1 MADLSL
7 THKEISELSALMLSG
22 QVSAREVV
30 AAFVSNLELHNV
42 ATNAFIA
49 FDAEKALARASTVD
63 ALRGTGKTMGVLSG
77 IPLAV
82 KDNYLTLD
90 FPTTAGSRVY
100 DANPPKSD
108 ARTVALLREA
118 GAIVLGKTNMH
129 EWAYGATN
137 KISAKGP
144 TRNPWNTQ
152 HITGGSSGGSGAA
165 LAARM
170 VPAALGSD
178 TGGSIRVPAAGCGV
192 CGIKPSYDFVSRE
205 GVLPLSWTLDAAGP
219 MATSARDLRILLSVM
234 IDKAGPGFN
243 GSKADK
249 ARTPT
254 AKRKM
259 RLGMPIGLGFE
270 LANDVRSSFESAQE
284 IFTDLG
290 AEVVPV
296 ETGEMMEG
304 FAAWKTILHSEATA
318 FHVKFLSERAND
330 YADSVRTQLEAGRCI
345 TAADYLNAQQFRRGF
360 NDRLDVVMS
369 AFDAFILPTLPVT
382 APLLDEE
389 FLHFEGVSVSAQD
402 SMTYVA
408 WLANLA
414 GLPALSIPCGFGK
427 QGLPVGLMLM
437 GRFGTDFDLL
447 GIGELF
453 QTATD
458 WHRRTPTFPSHS
470 SP

>member
-1 MADLSL
+1 MVDLSL
-7 THKEISELSALMLSG
+7 THKEISELSALIVSG
-22 QVSAREVV
+22 QVSAREIV
-30 AAFVSNLELHNV
+30 AAYVSNLELHNA

-63 ALRGTGKTMGVLSG
+63 AMRSTGKTMGVLSG

-108 ARTVALLREA
+108 ARALALLRRA

-152 HITGGSSGGSGAA
+152 HITGGSSGGSAAA
-165 LAARM
+165 LASRM

-178 TGGSIRVPAAGCGV
+178 TGGSIRIPSAGCGV
-192 CGIKPSYDFVSRE
+192 CGIKPSYDLVSRE
-205 GVLPLSWTLDAAGP
+205 GVLPLSWSLDAAGP
-219 MATSARDLRILLSVM
+219 MATSARDLRILLGVM
-234 IDKAGPGFN
+234 IDGAGPGFN
-243 GSKADK
+243 SDTT
-249 ARTPT
+249 RTST
-254 AKRKM
+254 AKRKL
-259 RLGMPIGLGFE
+259 RLGIPIGRGFE
-270 LANDVRSSFESAQE
+270 LADDVRSAFETTQNV
-284 IFTDLG
+284 FVDLG
-290 AEVVPV
+290 AEIVPV
-296 ETGEMMEG
+296 EISEMMEG

-318 FHVKFLSERAND
+318 FHTKFLSEHPNE
-330 YADSVRTQLEAGRCI
+330 YADSVRIQLEAGRCI
-345 TAADYLNAQQFRRGF
+345 TAADYLNAQQYRRGF
-360 NDRLDVVMS
+360 NTRLDLAMTGY
-369 AFDAFILPTLPVT
+369 DAFIYPTLPVT
-382 APLLDEE
+382 APMLDEE
-389 FLHFEGVSVSAQD
+389 TLHFEGATVSAQD

-427 QGLPVGLMLM
+427 QGLPIGLMLM
-437 GRFGTDFDLL
+437 GRFGTDFDII
-447 GIGELF
+447 GPGELF

-458 WHRRTPTFPSHS
+458 WHRRVPVLASHS
-470 SP
+470 SS

>member
-7 THKEISELSALMLSG
+7 AHKEISELSALMISG
-22 QVSAREVV
+22 QVSVREIV
-30 AAFVSNLELHNV
+30 AAFVSNLEQHNA

-49 FDAEKALARASTVD
+49 FDAEKVLARASTLD
-63 ALRGTGKTMGVLSG
+63 ALRATGKTTGVLSG

-82 KDNYLTLD
+82 KDNYLTVD

-108 ARTVALLREA
+108 ARAVALLREA

-144 TRNPWNTQ
+144 TRNPWNTK
-152 HITGGSSGGSGAA
+152 HITGGSSGGSAAA

-178 TGGSIRVPAAGCGV
+178 TGGSIRIPSAGCGV

-205 GVLPLSWTLDAAGP
+205 GVLPLSWSLDAVGP
-219 MATSARDLRILLSVM
+219 MATSARDLRVLLSVM
-234 IDKAGPGFN
+234 IDEVGPGFN
-243 GSKADK
+243 SDTTRAPK
-249 ARTPT
+249 

-259 RLGMPIGLGFE
+259 RLGIPVGQGFE
-270 LANDVRSSFESAQE
+270 LADDVRSAFETAQKV
-284 IFTDLG
+284 FADLG
-290 AEVVPV
+290 AEIVPV
-296 ETGEMMEG
+296 EFPDMMEG
-304 FAAWKTILHSEATA
+304 FAAWKTILHSEASA
-318 FHVKFLSERAND
+318 FHAKFLSERPSE
-330 YADSVRTQLEAGRCI
+330 YADSVRIQLEAGRCI
-345 TAADYLNAQQFRRGF
+345 TAADYLNAQQYRRGF
-360 NDRLDVVMS
+360 NYRLDLAMTEY
-369 AFDAFILPTLPVT
+369 DAFIYPTLPVT
-382 APLLDEE
+382 APMLDEE
-389 FLHFEGVSVSAQD
+389 TLHFEGVSVSAQD

-447 GIGELF
+447 GLGELF
-453 QTATD
+453 QTVTD
-458 WHRRTPTFPSHS
+458 WHRLVPALASHS
-470 SP
+470 TS

>member
-1 MADLSL
+1 MVDLTL
-7 THKEISELSALMLSG
+7 THKEISELSALMASG
-22 QVSAREVV
+22 QVSAREIV
-30 AAFVSNLELHNV
+30 AAFVSNLELHN
-42 ATNAFIA
+42 ATTNAFIA
-49 FDAEKALARASTVD
+49 ADAERALARASTLD

-108 ARTVALLREA
+108 ARAVALLREA

-152 HITGGSSGGSGAA
+152 HITGGSSGGSAAA
-165 LAARM
+165 LAARI

-178 TGGSIRVPAAGCGV
+178 TGGSIRIPSSGCGV

-205 GVLPLSWTLDAAGP
+205 GVLPLSWSLDAVGP
-219 MATSARDLRILLSVM
+219 MATSARDLRILLSAM
-234 IDKAGPGFN
+234 IDGAGLGFN
-243 GSKADK
+243 GDTTRIPA
-249 ARTPT
+249 

-259 RLGMPIGLGFE
+259 RLGIPVGQGFE
-270 LANDVRSSFESAQE
+270 LADDVRSAFETAQKVFAE
-284 IFTDLG
+284 LG
-290 AEVVPV
+290 AEIVPV
-296 ETGEMMEG
+296 EISEMMEG

-318 FHVKFLSERAND
+318 FHAKFLSERPNE
-330 YADSVRTQLEAGRCI
+330 YADTVRIQLEAGRCI
-345 TAADYLNAQQFRRGF
+345 TAADYLNAQQYRRGF
-360 NDRLDVVMS
+360 NHKLDLAMTGY
-369 AFDAFILPTLPVT
+369 DAFIYPTLPVT
-382 APLLDEE
+382 APMLDEE
-389 FLHFEGVSVSAQD
+389 ALHFEGVTVSAQD

-408 WLANLA
+408 WFANLA

-427 QGLPVGLMLM
+427 QGLPIGLMLM

-447 GIGELF
+447 GLGELF

-458 WHRRTPTFPSHS
+458 WHRRVPALASHS
-470 SP
+470 SS